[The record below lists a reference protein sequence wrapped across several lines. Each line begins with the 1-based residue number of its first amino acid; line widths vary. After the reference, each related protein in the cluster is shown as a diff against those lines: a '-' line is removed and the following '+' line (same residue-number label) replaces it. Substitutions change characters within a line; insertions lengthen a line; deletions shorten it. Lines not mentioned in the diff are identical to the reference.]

1 MYMAGKICGST
12 KAKYVG
18 VCIIFCHEHVK
29 VDTNTKK
36 EENNQCIIHTLFEQR
51 NCIHAVSSSAKCI
64 KAAMHSKRENT
75 LCVIK
80 GNTVIAN
87 HKQSLIEIT

>member
-1 MYMAGKICGST
+1 MGAQKQNMWEC
-12 KAKYVG
+12 VF
-18 VCIIFCHEHVK
+18 IFCHVHVK

-64 KAAMHSKRENT
+64 KAAMHSKPENT

-80 GNTVIAN
+80 SNTVIAN
-87 HKQSLIEIT
+87 HEQSLIEIT

>member
-1 MYMAGKICGST
+1 MYMEGKICGST

-18 VCIIFCHEHVK
+18 VCIIFCHVHVK

-36 EENNQCIIHTLFEQR
+36 EENDQCIIHTLFEQR

-64 KAAMHSKRENT
+64 KAAIHSKPENT

-80 GNTVIAN
+80 SNTVIAN
-87 HKQSLIEIT
+87 HEQSLIEIT